1 MGNGINLIEKRKNF
15 FFTIKYW
22 RNSPILK
29 TSKENYLRVKVQ
41 TERTAERI
49 RTQYNNKQV
58 HKVQNAAWKLH
69 YIQGGKNNGSTAQ
82 SYSNEC

>member
-1 MGNGINLIEKRKNF
+1 M
-15 FFTIKYW
+15 
-22 RNSPILK
+22 
-29 TSKENYLRVKVQ
+29 KVQ

-58 HKVQNAAWKLH
+58 HKVQNVAWKLH

-82 SYSNEC
+82 SYSDER